1 MSEEKKQNDSNGLI
15 ENRYESHEGR
25 FLWLNV
31 KALFL
36 SLVIIAL
43 FMFGF
48 TWFYKMVKPC
58 RFEGDN
64 VKVSVY
70 MRDDKGKLE
79 KIDDKRFEV
88 RVESVEVKEMPA
100 DTHDYSSFLVA
111 FVAVLATFVVL
122 GNFAQAHNLNSAA
135 DTVKDTVKDFEK
147 YWEGMEET
155 IKRLENK
162 KGELIRCV
170 ENALKNS
177 EKELDD
183 YVENTL
189 KERMSKIAEKTM
201 NDNAKPLD
209 IRQLMQREMSV
220 SDGRTKSKKRKIS
233 GFQVFFK
240 RIFCWKSNQ
249 YDVGL
254 YYKNR
259 NDKEKAFKW
268 FEKAAKKGYAKAQ
281 LELGYYYKGDGG
293 VFAEWDKAFFWF
305 RMAAE
310 SGDTNALF
318 ETGCCYWFGRGT
330 NVEKTKAFEYW
341 QKAADK
347 EHAGAQFNLGVCYE
361 KGEGVVKDMQK
372 AVGWYGKAAEQGDAD
387 AQFNLGVCYHLGE
400 GVEKDMQ
407 KAVVWYRKSA
417 EQGDADAQF
426 NLGYSYAKGEGVEK
440 DMQKAVEWYRK
451 AAEQGDVDAKSS
463 LAEMYY
469 LGDGI
474 EQDKKRAFE
483 IFSEIAEDEN
493 RGKSYYYLGQIYEK
507 DSDVVKTDIEK
518 AKECYQKAANK
529 GYKKAKE
536 RLKELRDKTDDNP
549 TEGQ

>member
-1 MSEEKKQNDSNGLI
+1 MSEENKQNDSNGLS

-48 TWFYKMVKPC
+48 MWFYKMVKPS

-79 KIDDKRFEV
+79 KIDDKRLEV

-122 GNFAQAHNLNSAA
+122 GNFAQAHNLNRAV
-135 DTVKDTVKDFEK
+135 DTMKDFEK
-147 YWEGMEET
+147 YREGMEET
-155 IKRLENK
+155 IKQLEYEK
-162 KGELIRCV
+162 DKLKRGV
-170 ENALKNS
+170 ENALENS
-177 EKELDD
+177 KKKLND

-189 KERMSKIAEKTM
+189 KKKMSKIAEKTM
-201 NDNAKPLD
+201 NENAKPLD

-220 SDGRTKSKKRKIS
+220 SDGRTKSAGRNIS

-268 FEKAAKKGYAKAQ
+268 FEKAARKGYAKAQ

-293 VFAEWDKAFFWF
+293 VLAEWNKAVSWF
-305 RMAAE
+305 EKAA
-310 SGDTNALF
+310 GQGNVNALS
-318 ETGCCYWFGRGT
+318 ETGWCYMFGQGT
-330 NVEKTKAFEYW
+330 NVDKTKAFEYW
-341 QKAADK
+341 QKAA
-347 EHAGAQFNLGVCYE
+347 EQGYANAQYNLGVCYQL
-361 KGEGVVKDMQK
+361 GECVEKDMQK
-372 AVGWYGKAAEQGDAD
+372 AVELYTKAAEQGYAVAQFNLGLSYRLGEGVEQDMQKAVEWYRKAAEQGDAD
-387 AQFNLGVCYHLGE
+387 AQFNLGVCYYFGE

-407 KAVVWYRKSA
+407 KA
-417 EQGDADAQF
+417 E
-426 NLGYSYAKGEGVEK
+426 
-440 DMQKAVEWYRK
+440 EWYGK
-451 AAEQGDVDAKSS
+451 AAEQGDVNAKNN
-463 LAEMYY
+463 LAEIYY

-474 EQDKKRAFE
+474 EQDKKGAFE
-483 IFSEIAEDEN
+483 IFSEIAEEEN
-493 RGKSYYYLGQIYEK
+493 RGESYYYLGRIYEK

-518 AKECYQKAANK
+518 AKECYQKAASK
-529 GYKKAKE
+529 GYKKAEE
-536 RLKELRDKTDDNP
+536 RLEELRDKTDDNP